1 VHETPGEGIEGVVEG
16 RHVLVGG
23 PGFVRSR
30 AAGEAPDYAAG
41 APLAGET
48 RVLVALDGA
57 IVAAL
62 AFRDPLRP
70 EAPALV
76 HALRTDGVKRVLI
89 ASGDAEPPVAAVA
102 RAVGADAAHARLDP
116 AGKVAVLRAA
126 RAADGPVLML
136 GDGVNDAPAL
146 AAADVGIAVGARGA
160 AAAQAADA
168 VLLGEGIGPL
178 APALAAARRA
188 RQVAL
193 QSVAAGLGL
202 STLGMVAAAFG
213 LLSPV
218 QGALLQEAIDVAVI
232 LHALR
237 ARSG

>member
-1 VHETPGEGIEGVVEG
+1 VHETPGEGIEGTVAG
-16 RHVLVGG
+16 RHVLLGG
-23 PGFVRSR
+23 PRFVRAR
-30 AAGEAPDYAAG
+30 AAGESPDFAAG
-41 APLAGET
+41 APLAGDT
-48 RVLVALDGA
+48 RVLVALDGQVA
-57 IVAAL
+57 AAL
-62 AFRDPLRP
+62 AFADPLRP

-76 HALRTDGVKRVLI
+76 AALRAGGVARVVL
-89 ASGDAEPPVAAVA
+89 ASGDAEAPVAAVA

-116 AGKVAVLRAA
+116 AGKVAVVHAA
-126 RAADGPVLML
+126 RAAGPVLML

-146 AAADVGIAVGARGA
+146 ASADVGVAVGARGA
-160 AAAQAADA
+160 AAAEAADA

-188 RQVAL
+188 RAVAR

-202 STLGMVAAAFG
+202 STLGMLAAAFG

-218 QGALLQEAIDVAVI
+218 QGALLQESVDVAVI